1 MGKRKLS
8 TVSEAPSEAST
19 TATATSATDAWAYCV
34 FESQVGFSKPLG
46 LSLRASDCAHVA
58 SYWSLVDAV
67 SFKDYNVGLM
77 DLFKTQVNAL
87 HEKWPGILQESPL
100 RMADGG
106 FEVLKVVRV
115 NIINLLSVSP

>member
-1 MGKRKLS
+1 M
-8 TVSEAPSEAST
+8 
-19 TATATSATDAWAYCV
+19 
-34 FESQVGFSKPLG
+34 
-46 LSLRASDCAHVA
+46 
-58 SYWSLVDAV
+58 VDAV

>member
-1 MGKRKLS
+1 M
-8 TVSEAPSEAST
+8 
-19 TATATSATDAWAYCV
+19 
-34 FESQVGFSKPLG
+34 
-46 LSLRASDCAHVA
+46 
-58 SYWSLVDAV
+58 
-67 SFKDYNVGLM
+67 GLM